1 MYDKIYVVTS
11 IFVVLALL
19 FIIFALYVCSNDEIK
34 RVQGEKKTLE
44 YQIKLKEQ
52 NVWEKSKTSDNLKSF
67 DLLIR

>member
-11 IFVVLALL
+11 IFIILALL
-19 FIIFALYVCSNDEIK
+19 FIIFALYVCSDDEIK
-34 RVQGEKKTLE
+34 RVQEEKQTLE

-52 NVWEKSKTSDNLKSF
+52 NVWEKSKTSDNLESF